1 MEHRISTCIAR
12 KTGTNTCFST
22 AGGATRVKIICS
34 KISEQPF
41 SHIAV
46 FTYRKNRG
54 KLKCAWQTE
63 EKQGKGGGCVV
74 RAEFSRSLQ
83 HGNSVRRLV
92 RLERGFTGE
101 KFAGE
106 ENPYQ
111 DPERN

>member
-1 MEHRISTCIAR
+1 MQENFRT
-12 KTGTNTCFST
+12 
-22 AGGATRVKIICS
+22 
-34 KISEQPF
+34 
-41 SHIAV
+41 AV
-46 FTYRKNRG
+46 FTHSRFHI
-54 KLKCAWQTE
+54 L
-63 EKQGKGGGCVV
+63 EKQGKAQMRLANGGKTGDERGRVV